1 MEGIGTKKGDDKWG
15 IFNCSKTLGTVWKGV
30 PKKNPSYVA
39 YEGFLV
45 LIAPSPGLEPGT
57 P

>member
-1 MEGIGTKKGDDKWG
+1 LNETIEDFKGEKWR
-15 IFNCSKTLGTVWKGV
+15 IYEVFQANLQLFQNV
-30 PKKNPSYVA
+30 PKKNPSYVT